1 MIRRPPRSTL
11 FPYTT
16 LFRSLVR
23 FWPKLLRPAPTDLCV
38 GSPLGEIFRKNVPG
52 RHIGVTPEPLGVH
65 PYLTFCD
72 HRELLARHQALHS
85 GEGGGRGDDHLKIRG
100 ALDANTIAS
109 LFVDPL
115 ANDGIFQ
122 QHI

>member
-72 HRELLARHQALHS
+72 PRQLLRRHPALLSGWGGGLGHDQLKIHAALH
-85 GEGGGRGDDHLKIRG
+85 G
-100 ALDANTIAS
+100 N
-109 LFVDPL
+109 
-115 ANDGIFQ
+115 
-122 QHI
+122 